1 MLQFLKN
8 MFNKKT
14 TVLFYE
20 TSKTKENHIMGR
32 KKLANSTKFLNA
44 LLRGQSITWT
54 EAKSVFNLQRPRA
67 VVEKLREEGHC
78 VYANKSA
85 KNGTSY
91 RIGKPSKEI
100 IAAGLAAL
108 DGVYA

>member
-1 MLQFLKN
+1 
-8 MFNKKT
+8 MFNFLNT
-14 TVLFYE
+14 LF
-20 TSKTKENHIMGR
+20 TKRSNIMGR

-44 LLRGQSITWT
+44 LLRGETITWAQART
-54 EAKSVFNLQRPRA
+54 TFNLQRPRA
-67 VVEKLREEGHC
+67 VVENLREDGHC
-78 VYANKSA
+78 VYANKSV

-100 IAAGLAAL
+100 IAAGMAAI

>member
-1 MLQFLKN
+1 MINFFKTLESTID
-8 MFNKKT
+8 NKK
-14 TVLFYE
+14 
-20 TSKTKENHIMGR
+20 ENIMGR

-44 LLRGQSITWT
+44 LLRGDTVTWSD
-54 EAKSVFNLQRPRA
+54 AKANFALARPRA

-78 VYANKSA
+78 VYANKSV